1 VNGRLDVTVVRHLHG
16 DLRPLIDMQ
25 RRAGDRTV
33 VPEHAQLGVVQTLA
47 HGLDAKVESVAVV
60 ESEELR
66 TRRF

>member
-1 VNGRLDVTVVRHLHG
+1 
-16 DLRPLIDMQ
+16 MQ
-25 RRAGDRTV
+25 GRAGDRTV

>member
-1 VNGRLDVTVVRHLHG
+1 
-16 DLRPLIDMQ
+16 MQ